1 VVRSNVVMPKRQRP
15 RRRLAQHEET
25 TMSEFVYLFRSSE
38 SQQREF
44 MGNPERAQQSM
55 QVWLA
60 WMRGLEEKGHLKNPG
75 QPLGHAGK
83 VVRGKEKAVTD
94 GPYIE
99 VKDLVAGFI
108 IVEARDLA
116 QAAELAKGCP
126 MLEGGGTVEVRPVD
140 EAVLGLNR
148 KLDPDRAAR
157 WRGARPE

>member
-1 VVRSNVVMPKRQRP
+1 
-15 RRRLAQHEET
+15 
-25 TMSEFVYLFRSSE
+25 MSEFVYLFRSSE

-75 QPLGHAGK
+75 QPLGHTGK

-99 VKDLVAGFI
+99 AKEYLGSFDI
-108 IVEARDLA
+108 IDVDNLERALEIAARVPFA
-116 QAAELAKGCP
+116 RVGQ
-126 MLEGGGTVEVRPVD
+126 VEVRPLMH
-140 EAVLGLNR
+140 EA
-148 KLDPDRAAR
+148 PDN
-157 WRGARPE
+157 E

>member
-1 VVRSNVVMPKRQRP
+1 MSTIQRSCALVGARCALNEGTAR
-15 RRRLAQHEET
+15 
-25 TMSEFVYLFRSSE
+25 FRTVKSIE
-38 SQQREF
+38 
-44 MGNPERAQQSM
+44 QSM

-60 WMRGLEEKGHLKNPG
+60 WMRGLEEKGHLKTPG
-75 QPLGHAGK
+75 QPLGHTGK

-126 MLEGGGTVEVRPVD
+126 MLEGGGTVEVRRVD

-148 KLDPDRAAR
+148 KLDPDRATR